1 MKRII
6 IAMLFVLL
14 LLKSMF
20 AGMNERL
27 ERDRA
32 LYWESEYKR
41 LWAFCKMTEI
51 PVRNL
56 VDGTIL
62 VEKP

>member
-1 MKRII
+1 MKNII
-6 IAMLFVLL
+6 IGTIITILI
-14 LLKSMF
+14 LKSMF
-20 AGMNERL
+20 AGMNESL
-27 ERDRA
+27 ERSRA
-32 LYWESEYKR
+32 QYWKAEYDR

-62 VEKP
+62 VEK